1 MAEQSTIEFD
11 GPPIDDYPAHL
22 QAYEGFL
29 GVVKWGT
36 IVLIIALILMA
47 FFLV

>member
-1 MAEQSTIEFD
+1 MAEHSTVEFNA
-11 GPPIDDYPAHL
+11 PPLDDYPAHL

-29 GVVKWGT
+29 GVVKWGSIAT
-36 IVLIIALILMA
+36 IIVLVLMA